1 MLKTIQEQY
10 LKIINNSEK
19 NAGNIQII
27 GLEFVENITT
37 LIENMDTFDLSLMYE
52 IYDQLKRPIEFLNN
66 YERNIFASIKKGIK
80 NALNELL
87 NLQNELI
94 GNELYTLEF
103 VANGLLASPVLQKGV
118 SPDERFKIK
127 NTIINI
133 LDEIDN

>member
-1 MLKTIQEQY
+1 MKE
-10 LKIINNSEK
+10 
-19 NAGNIQII
+19 
-27 GLEFVENITT
+27 
-37 LIENMDTFDLSLMYE
+37 
-52 IYDQLKRPIEFLNN
+52 
-66 YERNIFASIKKGIK
+66 IFASIKKGIK

-133 LDEIDN
+133 LDEIDNHYIIISNKINDNYKQDMNKIGNELTKNIEKNITIFSNKSNILINEIKSKIESIRINGFI